1 MKTTITINDFINNE
15 QLNNTFSY
23 DGLVALFDYLEDFER
38 DCGNELDFDPVAL
51 RCEFTEYNSIKDAY
65 ETYMPESKLADYAT
79 ELEMMEYLQDN
90 TQVIEF
96 ETGVIL
102 QDF

>member
-1 MKTTITINDFINNE
+1 MKTTIQLHDFINDI
-15 QLNNTFSY
+15 QLINAFSY
-23 DGLVALFDYLEDFER
+23 NGREALFDYLEDYEQS
-38 DCGNELDFDPVAL
+38 CGTELDFDPVAL
-51 RCEFTEYNSIKDAY
+51 RCEFTEYNDIKGAY
-65 ETYMPESKLADYAT
+65 ENYQPDDEGLT
-79 ELEMMEYLQDN
+79 ELEMLEYLQDN